1 MTHAIDVQKLRKRY
15 GDRDAVRD
23 VSFSVDAGEVF
34 CLLGPNVAGKTTT
47 TEILEGYRLADS
59 GTVRVLG
66 HDPAAGERRFHERI
80 GIVLQECGVQADLS
94 VAELVRMYGRYYPR
108 PRPVDELLDL
118 VGLTDKRNARAKTL
132 SGGQK
137 RRLDLALGLV
147 GDPEVLFLD
156 EPTTGFDPSARRAA
170 WATIRDLC
178 ALGKTIFLTTHFM
191 DEAQELADRIAIIA
205 NGSIVAMGTPD
216 ELGGRDTAATEIRF
230 ALPDGVT
237 VGELPAL
244 PNGATVST
252 DEHGVLVR
260 STDGIAATNTI
271 TGWAIK
277 RRVALANFAVAQ
289 PSLED
294 MYLRLTAAAADT
306 TTTSS
311 TEPQGSIR

>member
-118 VGLTDKRNARAKTL
+118 VGLTEKRNARAKTL

-156 EPTTGFDPSARRAA
+156 EPPPAYTRRPAAPRGRLSATCAHWARRSSAPPTSWTRPRSWPTA
-170 WATIRDLC
+170 SPSSPAGRSWPWA
-178 ALGKTIFLTTHFM
+178 
-191 DEAQELADRIAIIA
+191 
-205 NGSIVAMGTPD
+205 
-216 ELGGRDTAATEIRF
+216 
-230 ALPDGVT
+230 
-237 VGELPAL
+237 
-244 PNGATVST
+244 
-252 DEHGVLVR
+252 
-260 STDGIAATNTI
+260 
-271 TGWAIK
+271 
-277 RRVALANFAVAQ
+277 RR
-289 PSLED
+289 
-294 MYLRLTAAAADT
+294 
-306 TTTSS
+306 TSS
-311 TEPQGSIR
+311 GA

>member
-23 VSFSVDAGEVF
+23 VSFTVDPGEVF
-34 CLLGPNVAGKTTT
+34 CLLGPNGASKTTT
-47 TEILEGYRLADS
+47 TEILEGYRLADG

-66 HDPAAGERRFHERI
+66 HDPAADERGFRERI
-80 GIVLQECGVQADLS
+80 GIVLQECGVQPDLS
-94 VAELVRMYGRYYPR
+94 VAELVRMYGRYYPH

-118 VGLTDKRNARAKTL
+118 VGLTEKRNSRAKTL

-147 GDPEVLFLD
+147 GDPELLFLD

-178 ALGKTIFLTTHFM
+178 ALGKTVFLTTHFM
-191 DEAQELADRIAIIA
+191 DEAQELADRIAVIA

-230 ALPDGVT
+230 H
-237 VGELPAL
+237 LPAGLTTADL
-244 PNGATVST
+244 PSLPSATVSAG
-252 DEHGVLVR
+252 EHGVLVR
-260 STDGIAATNTI
+260 STEGIAVTNVI

-277 RRVALANFAVAQ
+277 RRVTLANFSVSQ

-294 MYLRLTAAAADT
+294 MYLRLTADAHAT
-306 TTTSS
+306 TN
-311 TEPQGSIR
+311 EPVGSIR

>member
-1 MTHAIDVQKLRKRY
+1 MANAIDVQKLRKRY

-23 VSFSVDAGEVF
+23 VSFSVGTGEVF
-34 CLLGPNVAGKTTT
+34 CLLGPNGAGKTTT
-47 TEILEGYRLADS
+47 TEILEGYRLGDA

-66 HDPAAGERRFHERI
+66 HDPAAGERRFRERI
-80 GIVLQECGVQADLS
+80 GIVLQECGVQPDLS
-94 VAELVRMYGRYYPR
+94 VAELVRMYGRYYPH

-118 VGLTDKRNARAKTL
+118 VGLTEKRNSRAKTL

-147 GDPEVLFLD
+147 GDPELLFLD

-178 ALGKTIFLTTHFM
+178 ALGKTVFLTTHFM
-191 DEAQELADRIAIIA
+191 DEAQELADRIAVIA

-230 ALPDGVT
+230 ALPDGLT
-237 VGELPAL
+237 AADLPTL
-244 PNGATVST
+244 PHATVATT
-252 DEHGVLVR
+252 DHGVLVR
-260 STDGIAATNTI
+260 STEGIAATNAI
-271 TGWAIK
+271 TGWALK
-277 RRVALANFAVAQ
+277 HHATLANFAVSQ

-294 MYLRLTAAAADT
+294 MYLRLTAAAAADADAST
-306 TTTSS
+306 
-311 TEPQGSIR
+311 TEPQGTIR

>member
-1 MTHAIDVQKLRKRY
+1 VQ
-15 GDRDAVRD
+15 
-23 VSFSVDAGEVF
+23 
-34 CLLGPNVAGKTTT
+34 P
-47 TEILEGYRLADS
+47 
-59 GTVRVLG
+59 
-66 HDPAAGERRFHERI
+66 
-80 GIVLQECGVQADLS
+80 DLS
-94 VAELVRMYGRYYPR
+94 VAELVRMYGRYYPH

-118 VGLTDKRNARAKTL
+118 VGLTEKRNSRAKTL

-147 GDPEVLFLD
+147 GDPELLFLD

-178 ALGKTIFLTTHFM
+178 ALGKTVFLTTHFM
-191 DEAQELADRIAIIA
+191 DEAQELADRIAVIA

-230 ALPDGVT
+230 ALPDGLT
-237 VGELPAL
+237 AADLPTL
-244 PNGATVST
+244 PHATVATT
-252 DEHGVLVR
+252 DHGVLVR

-271 TGWAIK
+271 TGWALK
-277 RRVALANFAVAQ
+277 RHVSLANFAVSQ

-294 MYLRLTAAAADT
+294 MYLRLTAAAAADADAST
-306 TTTSS
+306 